1 MESMSARAL
10 IAVSAGRSTRVLT
23 MMLLATL
30 VGAFLV
36 LGAQPAAAH
45 ETREVG
51 PYLFTVGWISEPAF
65 GGLPN
70 AVSLRIRD
78 AETEEGIEDVDTLE
92 VDITYGDETLT
103 AALRPVF
110 NDPGHYKYDMVPT
123 RPGTW
128 EFRFYGTVGDLEV
141 DETFT
146 SGPETF
152 NDLQD
157 LASVSFPQAD
167 PSTAEL
173 AERLEREVARMDES
187 AAHEDEPEAAA
198 SDDEAAG
205 GDSSDGVARTTG
217 IVALVLGAAGLL
229 LGLRRRPS

>member
-1 MESMSARAL
+1 MSARAL
-10 IAVSAGRSTRVLT
+10 IDVSASRSTRALT
-23 MMLLATL
+23 TMLLATL

-51 PYLFTVGWISEPAF
+51 SYLFTVGWIEEPAF
-65 GGLPN
+65 ASLPN

-78 AETEEGIEDVDTLE
+78 AATEEGIEDVDGLE
-92 VDITYGDETLT
+92 VDVTYGDETLT

-110 NDPGHYKYDMVPT
+110 NDPGHYKYDIVPT

-152 NDLQD
+152 NDLQE
-157 LASVSFPQAD
+157 LAAVSFPQAD

-173 AERLEREVARMDES
+173 AERLEREVARMDETS
-187 AAHEDEPEAAA
+187 ASDVDAPEEAASGDEAAA
-198 SDDEAAG
+198 
-205 GDSSDGVARTTG
+205 GDTSDGVARTTG

-229 LGLRRRPS
+229 LGLRRRTS